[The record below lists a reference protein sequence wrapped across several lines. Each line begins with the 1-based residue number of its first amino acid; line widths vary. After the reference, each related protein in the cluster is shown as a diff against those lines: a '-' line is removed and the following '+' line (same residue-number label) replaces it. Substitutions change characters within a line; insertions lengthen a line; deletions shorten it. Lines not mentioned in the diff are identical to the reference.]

1 MPSRRKP
8 PGTIRKH
15 VTTACI
21 PCRDG
26 KVKCDGARP
35 ICQYCSSKGRLCRYK
50 QSNDKRKVQVRVA
63 VGLLARRV
71 DALAQYIQ
79 DSGLPVPKIE
89 EHDYLALKSIIEAL
103 EVACDDLDANPE
115 RGNTVK
121 MVLDDGIDGDE
132 RVKAPSLSAREE
144 QLGRIHG
151 ETLDN
156 YPPRPP
162 KTNNGKG
169 TYLQKDKRIAP
180 FDKQPALP
188 GAREDP
194 RIPNQD
200 DDLDEESDDEVTDQL
215 SCRLGRLQFTH
226 DGQLRYFGSTSNLTL
241 LDALVDITPPIPVH
255 KDASELLENAGL
267 DKEIDEIFERHLL
280 ELFFAWQDPCL
291 HVVDA
296 DTFWRSRA
304 QSKYEDIATPYYSPT
319 LLHAMCALGAAYEP
333 RYHPDFVTFPRSL
346 AEFFGDRA
354 KILLELELESPSIAT
369 IQGLVILSNHEALC
383 TRDTRGW
390 LYSGMAMRLT
400 LDLGLHLDMDS
411 YVERGIIPFQDAELR
426 RRIFWGVYLNEQ
438 FWGFY
443 LGRSAQSRMDIV
455 TVRRPP
461 PQNTL
466 ATMKWK
472 AYPDKNMS
480 SLPVAANMLSKE
492 WVSLYETMLHLTDVL
507 YGCIEISKH
516 ALQELT
522 FATVERLKTWKE
534 TLPEE
539 LRIDQNYGQGVRQPL
554 PHTLTLHMQYHQ
566 FMIHC
571 HRPYISRHYIQ
582 PQPPQGPGP
591 EHARKMCIES
601 AVSIVEVLNKY
612 ERAYSFQK
620 ANVQIISFIF
630 SAALILIFTTVP
642 TKARPRNQQL
652 VTHLSTCFRALDE
665 MGCCFENAR
674 RTSTFLGTLQRQ
686 WQSRRQDRMTRDRSI
701 VGKHGV
707 DHGSGAIVS
716 QSMGWHVNGTQGHFG
731 SQPISFTNQGITPV
745 LGAGVDGC
753 GPEHECSPI
762 ADAPSSNV
770 DFMDPDLCNVLLSE
784 GIPRAFI

>member
-8 PGTIRKH
+8 PGTTRKH

-26 KVKCDGARP
+26 KV
-35 ICQYCSSKGRLCRYK
+35 K

-71 DALAQYIQ
+71 DILAQYIM

-89 EHDYLALKSIIEAL
+89 EHDYLALKSIVEAL
-103 EVACDDLDANPE
+103 EVVCDDLDANPE
-115 RGNTVK
+115 RRSEVAMEVDEG
-121 MVLDDGIDGDE
+121 GDGDE
-132 RVKAPSLSAREE
+132 IAKAPSLATIGELREKKNW
-144 QLGRIHG
+144 
-151 ETLDN
+151 ETPVTGDCHAL
-156 YPPRPP
+156 RPP
-162 KTNNGKG
+162 GTRTSGQDAYKQEGERKG
-169 TYLQKDKRIAP
+169 AFGR
-180 FDKQPALP
+180 QPAP
-188 GAREDP
+188 QGAREGP
-194 RIPNQD
+194 GVPNRD
-200 DDLDEESDDEVTDQL
+200 DDVDEESDDEVTDQL

-241 LDALVDITPPIPVH
+241 LDALVDVTPPIAVQ
-255 KDASELLENAGL
+255 KDATELLENAGL
-267 DKEIDEIFERHLL
+267 DKDIDEIFEKRLL

-291 HVVDA
+291 HVIDA

-304 QSKYEDIATPYYSPT
+304 QSKYEGIATPYYSPT
-319 LLHAMCALGAAYEP
+319 LSYAMCALGAAYEP
-333 RYHPDFVTFPRSL
+333 RYHPEFVTFPRSL

-400 LDLGLHLDMDS
+400 LDLGLHLDIDS
-411 YVERGIIPFQDAELR
+411 YVERGIIPYHDAELR
-426 RRIFWGVYLNEQ
+426 RRVFWGVYLNEQ

-461 PQNTL
+461 LQNTFS
-466 ATMKWK
+466 TMNWK
-472 AYPDKNMS
+472 PYPDTNMTN
-480 SLPVAANMLSKE
+480 LPVPANMLCKG

-522 FATVERLKTWKE
+522 FDTVERLKAWKE
-534 TLPEE
+534 TLPAE
-539 LRIDQNYGQGVRQPL
+539 LRIDENYTQAVQQPL
-554 PHTLTLHMQYHQ
+554 PHTLTLRMQYHR

-591 EHARKMCIES
+591 NHARRTCIES
-601 AVSIVEVLNKY
+601 AVSIVEVLNMY
-612 ERAYSFQK
+612 ERAYSFK
-620 ANVQIISFIF
+620 NANVQIISFIF

-642 TKARPRNQQL
+642 TKSRPRNQQL

-674 RTSTFLGTLQRQ
+674 RTSTFLSTLQRQ
-686 WQSRRQDRMTRDRSI
+686 WQSRRQNRVVGDRSE
-701 VGKHGV
+701 VGKHGAGQ
-707 DHGSGAIVS
+707 DSGASVS
-716 QSMGWHVNGTQGHFG
+716 KSMDLSVNATRGHFG
-731 SQPISFTNQGITPV
+731 SPYSPLKDQGITPV
-745 LGAGVDGC
+745 LSVGVDIP
-753 GPEHECSPI
+753 GPDHGSPI